1 MIVLVAACGGGGG
14 GTATIVTQTT
24 PQPPPAPGPLT
35 KKLKVLFETRGPFA
49 EDSIYACLADALA
62 QEIPYVQALELCE
75 TKLLETALEEFGEA
89 PFDPIGSQPGMRT
102 RRPFDPAKV
111 TAACSSGDPGIAAD
125 GGSRVYED
133 PQGRQWGSYS
143 WGSGEGKKGLSEA
156 DSRAAKEAAVAE
168 ALAADAVLDAV
179 EAARRAVFEKIA
191 TEKVKNAQALTN
203 AVYHLTSAALAAAA
217 AAAVK
222 ATNDPNATPPPPQP
236 PPTPTTTPTPTTE
249 PAPTGP
255 APTSPQP
262 TGPAPEPTAPTPTS
276 PQSRSDSSECDEA
289 LQGARE
295 YLYEC
300 NRNGWSTF
308 GCKQLEAKAHR
319 CPDPALS
326 SSIRSRA
333 THAATRP
340 IRSPSSQPGRPV
352 ASS

>member
-1 MIVLVAACGGGGG
+1 MIALVAACGGGSG

-49 EDSIYACLADALA
+49 EDSMYACLADALA
-62 QEIPYVQALELCE
+62 QGIPYVQALELCE

-143 WGSGEGKKGLSEA
+143 WGSGEGKKGLSEG

-179 EAARRAVFEKIA
+179 EAARRAVFEQIA
-191 TEKVKNAQALTN
+191 NKKVPNAQTLTN
-203 AVYHLTSAALAAAA
+203 AVYHLTSGGARGGRRRSREGNEGPECEPSAAPSTSTDADDHAGS
-217 AAAVK
+217 
-222 ATNDPNATPPPPQP
+222 NDRARSDEPGTHVASANRTCAGADGPDAD
-236 PPTPTTTPTPTTE
+236 E
-249 PAPTGP
+249 PA
-255 APTSPQP
+255 
-262 TGPAPEPTAPTPTS
+262 EP
-276 PQSRSDSSECDEA
+276 
-289 LQGARE
+289 
-295 YLYEC
+295 
-300 NRNGWSTF
+300 
-308 GCKQLEAKAHR
+308 
-319 CPDPALS
+319 
-326 SSIRSRA
+326 
-333 THAATRP
+333 
-340 IRSPSSQPGRPV
+340 
-352 ASS
+352 